1 MTSDELIDYIKDF
14 TLKPPAAS
22 DIRNLFES
30 LRFRTLEYGNGLI
43 YYAQDIFILEMQQL
57 FNKLKHRLKNFEKK
71 LDINTLRNHFSD
83 TKNIKALM
91 AENISISDYT
101 VLFLVHRH
109 MVQKR
114 MELTRK
120 WNEIRKCRRDLLWFI
135 HRLEVCIERKLN
147 PGAVIPLSFY

>member
-1 MTSDELIDYIKDF
+1 MNDVKCFNLTMMAISRNERCLPFENQLPELSTIQ
-14 TLKPPAAS
+14 
-22 DIRNLFES
+22 
-30 LRFRTLEYGNGLI
+30 GNI
-43 YYAQDIFILEMQQL
+43 
-57 FNKLKHRLKNFEKK
+57 
-71 LDINTLRNHFSD
+71 
-83 TKNIKALM
+83 
-91 AENISISDYT
+91 
-101 VLFLVHRH
+101 FLVHRH